1 MITIT
6 FTIIGNHQN
15 LKGNPIPY
23 LRMTYKELKLLK
35 IPDYKMRSKSGLSRK
50 KTLLRYLNWKDYIRT
65 CLQFAKIH
73 VNYSEY
79 GMRATK
85 EEIAKATRT
94 DRKVQLDCMI
104 YFANKKHGDP
114 ENIRKSIQDSIFAI
128 DKYVVG
134 NVDYQYDKENPRV
147 EVTIKERGE

>member
-6 FTIIGNHQN
+6 FTITGNHQD

-35 IPDYKMRSKSGLSRK
+35 IPDHRMRSKSGLARK
-50 KTLLRYLNWKDYIRT
+50 KTLLRYLDWKDYVRT
-65 CLQFAKIH
+65 CLQFAKID
-73 VNYSEY
+73 
-79 GMRATK
+79 GRRATK
-85 EEIAKATRT
+85 EEIVRATRM
-94 DRKVQLDCMI
+94 DKKVQLDCMI

-114 ENIRKSIQDSIFAI
+114 ENIRKGAQDSIFAN

-147 EVTIKERGE
+147 EVTIKERNENG